1 MLVFSEKQKFRQWW
15 IWLALV
21 AVTGFMVYG
30 IYQQTILKKPFG
42 NNPVND
48 TVLILVSLVPLIILV
63 LFMFSELETE
73 ISDRGV
79 SYKFFPFHW
88 KSRTIVWEDIE
99 KAFIR
104 KYRPI
109 MEYGGWGLR
118 LGIFGNGRLL
128 SVSGN
133 MGLQL
138 ILKNGK
144 RLLLGTR
151 KPEEVDQVIK
161 RLMEKQTQNHL
172 T

>member
-15 IWLALV
+15 LWLPLV
-21 AVTGFMVYG
+21 TVSGFMVYG
-30 IYQQTILKKPFG
+30 IYQQIILKKPFG
-42 NNPVND
+42 DNPAND
-48 TVLILVSLVPLIILV
+48 TVLLLISLVPLIILV

-88 KSRTIVWEDIE
+88 KSRTIVWGDIE

-109 MEYGGWGLR
+109 IEYGGWGLR

-138 ILKNGK
+138 ILKSGK

-151 KPEEVDQVIK
+151 KPEELEKVIK
-161 RLMEKQTQNHL
+161 LILDKKS
-172 T
+172 

>member
-1 MLVFSEKQKFRQWW
+1 MVVFSEKQKFRQWW

-21 AVTGFMVYG
+21 AMISFMVYG

-42 NNPVND
+42 NNPAND
-48 TVLILVSLVPLIILV
+48 TVLILISLVPLIILV

-88 KSRTIVWEDIE
+88 KRRTIVWGDIE

-109 MEYGGWGLR
+109 IEYGGWGLR

-138 ILKNGK
+138 ILKSGK

-151 KPEEVDQVIK
+151 KPEELEKVIK
-161 RLMEKQTQNHL
+161 LILDKKSDII
-172 T
+172 